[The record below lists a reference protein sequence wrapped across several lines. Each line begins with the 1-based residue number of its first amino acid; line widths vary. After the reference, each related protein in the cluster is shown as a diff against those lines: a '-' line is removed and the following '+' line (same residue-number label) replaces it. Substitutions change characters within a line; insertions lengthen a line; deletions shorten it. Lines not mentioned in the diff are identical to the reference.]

1 MLNFLHGTN
10 HQMHY
15 KRILL
20 LLYQGMTVTITTGV
34 KSLKEPRVNK
44 YRTGVSSVE
53 VKEGSSRF
61 H

>member
-1 MLNFLHGTN
+1 MV
-10 HQMHY
+10 QMHY
-15 KRILL
+15 MRILL
-20 LLYQGMTVTITTGV
+20 LLYQGMTVTITKGV
-34 KSLKEPRVNK
+34 KSRKEPRVNK